1 MSFDGLKRWRGRLT
15 APTFL
20 KVELRGSTQLPTAA
34 VLTIVLPNGISVE
47 VPAAV
52 SLDHLRAVLEVA
64 REC

>member
-1 MSFDGLKRWRGRLT
+1 
-15 APTFL
+15 L
-20 KVELRGSTQLPTAA
+20 KVELRDSTQPSTS
-34 VLTIVLPNGISVE
+34 VLTIVLTNGVRIE